1 MTFFVNRFIILNK
14 SNKSSILFK
23 HLSSLPR
30 CEVRNILA
38 FMGVDSKSVVLLSI
52 EYVSNYVNNEVSS
65 EGRWK
70 MKKTNLIKTPKR
82 ITLGECVRTET
93 GEPALK
99 VKKSNKDMYET
110 ISMSQLIEL
119 MVLMS
124 NQN

>member
-1 MTFFVNRFIILNK
+1 MNCTDNSLIKILTFFVDRFIILNK

-23 HLSSLPR
+23 HLSLLSR

-70 MKKTNLIKTPKR
+70 KLI
-82 ITLGECVRTET
+82 
-93 GEPALK
+93 
-99 VKKSNKDMYET
+99 
-110 ISMSQLIEL
+110 
-119 MVLMS
+119 
-124 NQN
+124 